1 MAAGGAP
8 AAIAE
13 CLQNIG
19 SGAVPLHEIPVR

>member
-1 MAAGGAP
+1 MAAGLEP
-8 AAIAE
+8 AAAAE